1 MHYSGWLK
9 ITLFLTGLLLVF
21 IVGANILMDTH
32 GVYYTLF
39 SSHKD
44 KKINSAMFLAGLN
57 QQIYNPEL
65 IFRNPERFDSFLFGT
80 SRVSAIDTSRI
91 MTGRFYNMSS
101 PQALLAEN
109 LAMIKT
115 FLKKGIK
122 IKNVIIGLDEFS
134 FTSRIRDHENQLIT
148 IMHPEVSGKSRASV
162 FFKFFFRMPRSF
174 ELSRE
179 FDYLFKNVDAKSEL
193 TDNGLNLFWLQTEK
207 IIAASGKPL
216 FSDPPFVYTPFV
228 FDEQLVH
235 EVLGQIDELKELSRK
250 NHFNL
255 TFFFNPI
262 QARRY
267 ANFAQGFLPIKQKLA
282 EHTDFYDFSG
292 FNSITTDN
300 LNYYEEQHYRYLV
313 GEMIVQKMFGSSD
326 RHVPDDFGFL
336 VTKDTVENYTYKQK
350 REMDKYLAE
359 IAARK

>member
-9 ITLFLTGLLLVF
+9 ITLFFTALLLVL

-91 MTGRFYNMSS
+91 MTGRFYNMSA

-109 LAMIKT
+109 LAVIKT

-162 FFKFFFRMPRSF
+162 FFKFFLRMPRSF

-179 FDYLFKNVDAKSEL
+179 FDSLFKNVDSKAEL
-193 TDNGLNLFWLQTEK
+193 TDNGLNLFWLQTER
-207 IIAASGKPL
+207 IITASGKPL
-216 FSDPPFVYTPFV
+216 FSDPPFVYAPFV
-228 FDEQLVH
+228 FDESLVQ
-235 EVLGQIDELKELSRK
+235 EVLDQVDELKELSRK
-250 NHFNL
+250 HHFNL

-267 ANFAQGFLPIKQKLA
+267 VNFAHGFLPIKQKLA
-282 EHTDFYDFSG
+282 RHTDFYDFSG
-292 FNSITTDN
+292 FNSITTNN

-313 GEMIVQKMFGSSD
+313 GEMIVERMFGNNH
-326 RHVPDDFGFL
+326 RHVPDDFGVL
-336 VTKDTVENYTYKQK
+336 VTKDTTENYMHKQK

-359 IAARK
+359 IAAKK